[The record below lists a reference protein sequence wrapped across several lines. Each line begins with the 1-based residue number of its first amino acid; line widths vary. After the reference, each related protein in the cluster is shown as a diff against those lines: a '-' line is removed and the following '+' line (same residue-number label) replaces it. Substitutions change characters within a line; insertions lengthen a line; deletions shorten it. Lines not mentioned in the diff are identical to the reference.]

1 MTSVEG
7 RLGPPPC
14 PQLTHSQLLQ
24 QPAELLLLLQQPK
37 QVGGLHALQLHL
49 PVDVDLVVEA
59 DVHQAGAVPAVL
71 AGVLTCNQDTVKSG
85 TS

>member
-7 RLGPPPC
+7 RLGHPPPR
-14 PQLTHSQLLQ
+14 LTHSQLLQ
-24 QPAELLLLLQQPK
+24 QPAELLLLLQQPQ

-59 DVHQAGAVPAVL
+59 DVHQAGAIPAVL
-71 AGVLTCNQDTVKSG
+71 AGVLTCNQDAVRSG
-85 TS
+85 SS